1 MAVSSKIQQRVEAL
15 RTQINHHN
23 YLYYVLDAP
32 EIPDAEYDRLL
43 RQLQELESEH
53 PELVTPDSPTQR
65 VGAEPLKAFAQ
76 VRHELPML
84 SLANAFDEQE
94 MEAFDRRARERLSV
108 DELDYTA
115 EPKLD
120 GLAISLLYE
129 DGVLMRAA
137 TRGDGTTGED
147 VTQNVR
153 TIDSVPLRLRGDDL
167 PPALEVRGEV
177 YLSKR
182 GFERLNAEQRKRG
195 DRTFANPRNAAAGSL
210 RQLDPRISAQRPLEI
225 YCYGAGVVRGA
236 ALPDTQY
243 ELLQQLREWGLR
255 VSPEVKRVTG
265 LRGCFDYYQRM
276 QSRRDQLAYEIDGVV
291 FKVDRV
297 EQQQQLGFVAR
308 APRWAVAYKFPAQEE
323 MTELLDVEWQV
334 GRTGALTPVAR
345 LAPVFVGGVTVTN
358 ATLHNQDEIDRK
370 DVRIGDTVIVRRA
383 GDVIPEVVSVV
394 ASKRKKGARKPHYPQ
409 QCPVCGSDVVR
420 MEGEA
425 AARCSGGLFCPA
437 QRKQEIIHF
446 ASRRAMDIDG
456 LGEKLVE
463 QLVDQDLVHTPAD
476 LYDLDAASLLQLE
489 RMGEKSAD
497 NLLVALERS
506 KETTLPRFLYALG
519 IREVGES
526 TAQALAAHFGDLDR
540 LMRADV
546 DELQRVADVGPIV
559 AGHVA
564 AFFHQSHNRE
574 VVDRLQAAGVHWPA
588 PDRLAAD
595 SVLSGKTFVL
605 TGTLN
610 GMTRDEAKARLQTLG
625 AKVSGSVSG
634 KTDYVVAGENPGSK
648 LDKAQQLGVTI
659 LDEDAFVELIGDG
672 H

>member
-1 MAVSSKIQQRVEAL
+1 
-15 RTQINHHN
+15 
-23 YLYYVLDAP
+23 
-32 EIPDAEYDRLL
+32 
-43 RQLQELESEH
+43 
-53 PELVTPDSPTQR
+53 
-65 VGAEPLKAFAQ
+65 
-76 VRHELPML
+76 
-84 SLANAFDEQE
+84 
-94 MEAFDRRARERLSV
+94 
-108 DELDYTA
+108 
-115 EPKLD
+115 
-120 GLAISLLYE
+120 
-129 DGVLMRAA
+129 
-137 TRGDGTTGED
+137 
-147 VTQNVR
+147 
-153 TIDSVPLRLRGDDL
+153 
-167 PPALEVRGEV
+167 
-177 YLSKR
+177 
-182 GFERLNAEQRKRG
+182 
-195 DRTFANPRNAAAGSL
+195 
-210 RQLDPRISAQRPLEI
+210 
-225 YCYGAGVVRGA
+225 
-236 ALPDTQY
+236 
-243 ELLQQLREWGLR
+243 
-255 VSPEVKRVTG
+255 
-265 LRGCFDYYQRM
+265 
-276 QSRRDQLAYEIDGVV
+276 
-291 FKVDRV
+291 
-297 EQQQQLGFVAR
+297 
-308 APRWAVAYKFPAQEE
+308 

-370 DVRIGDTVIVRRA
+370 DVRIGDTVVVRRA

-437 QRKQEIIHF
+437 QRRQEIIHF

-463 QLVDQDLVHTPAD
+463 QLVEQDLVHTPAD
-476 LYDLDAASLLQLE
+476 LYDLDAATLLQLE